1 MKQLCL
7 YLSLLMLL
15 SLVVTGCGPSADQ
28 IATMTAAAWTPTP
41 SPTVTYTPTSTP
53 TPSPSPQPPT
63 ATATPSPTPQPPTAT
78 PNSTT
83 GLVSGRAF
91 WEKTGNPVA
100 GVQLIFGEGVTTLG
114 EGIITDAQ
122 GNFSAEVKPGSF
134 YVSLMWPFAGQSD
147 VPCSDLTFTLLG
159 DWTDIYLADI
169 LGKDTL
175 LAQGPKL
182 NVEAGEEVKLDIQFS
197 CQ

>member
-1 MKQLCL
+1 MVGFLAV
-7 YLSLLMLL
+7 SLLI
-15 SLVVTGCGPSADQ
+15 SGCGPGQ
-28 IATMTAAAWTPTP
+28 VFGPTLTTT
-41 SPTVTYTPTSTP
+41 PTVTATPTFAPTFTPTLTQTPTPTSTFTP
-53 TPSPSPQPPT
+53 TV
-63 ATATPSPTPQPPTAT
+63 TATPSPTPQPPTAT
-78 PNSTT
+78 PKSTT

>member
-1 MKQLCL
+1 MVGFLAV
-7 YLSLLMLL
+7 SLLI
-15 SLVVTGCGPSADQ
+15 SGCGPGQ
-28 IATMTAAAWTPTP
+28 VFGPTLTTT
-41 SPTVTYTPTSTP
+41 PTVTATPTFAPTFTPTLTQTPTPTSTFTP
-53 TPSPSPQPPT
+53 TV
-63 ATATPSPTPQPPTAT
+63 TATPSPTPQPPTPT
-78 PNSTT
+78 PKSTT